1 MEQRFS
7 STDKFRPRDVTIS
20 ETLLQ
25 QLRRS
30 VPKSPDAPCVVGVL
44 YTYDGS
50 CATRMGSPHSC
61 TNYDVLDRAAKLL
74 ALDHNIV
81 NTLIEPV
88 LGIWMTQNRV
98 DLVLQDVHIETFDEY
113 TKKAPT
119 RNEYIILVMGPAPNY
134 TVNVWSTHPNT
145 KPVQWLNTTPK
156 LGDLL

>member
-7 STDKFRPRDVTIS
+7 STDKFHPRDVTIS

-30 VPKSPDAPCVVGVL
+30 VPESLDAPCVVGVL

-74 ALDHNIV
+74 ALDHSIV

-88 LGIWMTQNRV
+88 LGIWMTQNRI
-98 DLVLQDVHIETFDEY
+98 DQELQDIPIETLD
-113 TKKAPT
+113 
-119 RNEYIILVMGPAPNY
+119 EYIILVMGPAHSY
-134 TVNVWSTHPNT
+134 TLNVWSTRPNT
-145 KPVQWLNTTPK
+145 KPVQWCNTTPK